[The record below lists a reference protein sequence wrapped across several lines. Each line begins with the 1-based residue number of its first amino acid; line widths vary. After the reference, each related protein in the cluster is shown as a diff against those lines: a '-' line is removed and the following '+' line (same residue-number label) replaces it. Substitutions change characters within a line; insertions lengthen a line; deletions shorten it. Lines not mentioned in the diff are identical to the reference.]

1 MKWSVR
7 MLVVIAASIGVAA
20 STPEASAQEIKPPIR
35 GLVSMGAY
43 RFVGYG
49 GDPVN
54 TLQPLDAK
62 PGIFGGLVVICLLY
76 TSPSP
81 RDS

>member
-1 MKWSVR
+1 LHSYLVETSVC
-7 MLVVIAASIGVAA
+7 
-20 STPEASAQEIKPPIR
+20 SAVLALCRLTLACAGLLSLPADPAGAQDVKAPIR

-54 TLQPLDAK
+54 TLE
-62 PGIFGGLVVICLLY
+62 PGHG
-76 TSPSP
+76 SANQAP
-81 RDS
+81 